1 MESSRRALLG
11 MAAATAAVI
20 VAKPDA
26 AEAADGDNMKLG
38 QDNQTTNLTTI
49 TSERN
54 GGLAVYST
62 TDDGAV
68 VGHNTASDGY
78 GLRGTG
84 AYIGVDAIGGQIG
97 LLADSEGIAVQAE
110 TFAGTAVRA
119 WGSGP
124 ASTALSVEGTVRF
137 STSGRVRVA
146 AKQNKVTVP
155 VPSRPTSMVLATIQG
170 YQAGLY
176 VAGVVIT
183 STNFT
188 IRLSQQAAA
197 PVDVAWFLIG

>member
-1 MESSRRALLG
+1 
-11 MAAATAAVI
+11 
-20 VAKPDA
+20 
-26 AEAADGDNMKLG
+26 MKLG
-38 QDNQTTNLTTI
+38 QENQTTNLTTI
-49 TSERN
+49 TSQRN

-84 AYIGVDAIGGQIG
+84 TYIGVDAIGGQIG

-137 STSGRVRVA
+137 STSGRVG
-146 AKQNKVTVP
+146 
-155 VPSRPTSMVLATIQG
+155 ID
-170 YQAGLY
+170 Y
-176 VAGVVIT
+176 
-183 STNFT
+183 F
-188 IRLSQQAAA
+188 IR
-197 PVDVAWFLIG
+197 